1 MYQESSI
8 KGFNDGMN
16 FRAIVRSFKII
27 IILFKKEIL
36 LIINPMAHEY
46 QLPWRRPVGSPT
58 QSWMKTVENDLKKR
72 GITYTQAEQLA
83 LDRKSWRSLVA
94 NRVLG

>member
-1 MYQESSI
+1 
-8 KGFNDGMN
+8 
-16 FRAIVRSFKII
+16 
-27 IILFKKEIL
+27 
-36 LIINPMAHEY
+36 MAHEY
-46 QLPWRRPVGSPT
+46 QLQRRRPVGAPR
-58 QSWMKTVENDLKKR
+58 QNQMKTVENDLEKR